1 MVQAIPSS
9 ALIRGYAFAPGKISR
24 ARCPE
29 LIPGPAWTA
38 RLRMRASDPSAVQDR
53 ARPAGGMGTAG
64 LAQAATNSLGA
75 GGQFDKVSCAMP
87 DTTKRQLLRKGA
99 DLLGRVELAALLD
112 VHASLLEAWIS
123 GHASMPDRQLLV
135 LTHILDK
142 VARK

>member
-1 MVQAIPSS
+1 
-9 ALIRGYAFAPGKISR
+9 
-24 ARCPE
+24 
-29 LIPGPAWTA
+29 
-38 RLRMRASDPSAVQDR
+38 
-53 ARPAGGMGTAG
+53 
-64 LAQAATNSLGA
+64 
-75 GGQFDKVSCAMP
+75 MP
-87 DTTKRQLLRKGA
+87 DTTKRRLLRKGA